1 MEQVKHYNKGCHAKY
16 AVIALACLAIPVSVH
31 TQAPVVQPTGET
43 LTWDEEFTPH
53 GPQSRPDSASWTY
66 DTGNGGSGGLQT
78 YCAWAEEKPPCDRS
92 QSNTFVDAD
101 GYLHIVASQPSPG
114 IYTSARLK
122 TQNLKSFQYGRIEA
136 RIKLPS
142 GQGMWP
148 AFWMLGDN
156 ISRVNWPACGE
167 IDIMENLGRE
177 PGMNHFTIHGPG
189 YQREGLGSTT
199 VLPGGLRL
207 SDGFH
212 IYGMIWK
219 PGSIA
224 FYFDSPSQVVA
235 RYTPANLPAGATWPF
250 DGGRFFF
257 VLNVAVG
264 GTWGGNPDHTTHFP
278 QTMLVDY
285 VRVWQHF

>member
-1 MEQVKHYNKGCHAKY
+1 MRSNKYVRGLFTSI
-16 AVIALACLAIPVSVH
+16 VLTWLAIPVSVH
-31 TQAPVVQPTGET
+31 TESLIAHPASEK
-43 LTWDEEFTPH
+43 LIWDEEFTSS
-53 GPQSRPDSASWTY
+53 GVQSKPDPASWTY
-66 DTGNGGSGGLQT
+66 DTGNGGSGGLQI
-78 YCAWAEEKPPCDRS
+78 YCAWAAGKPPCDES
-92 QSNTFVDAD
+92 QPNSFVGSD
-101 GYLHIVASQPSPG
+101 GYLHITVRRPAPG
-114 IYTSARLK
+114 VYTSARLK
-122 TQNLKSFQYGRIEA
+122 TQNLKSFQYGRVEA
-136 RIKLPS
+136 RIQLPS

-156 ISRVNWPACGE
+156 ISRINWPACGE

-177 PGMNHFTIHGPG
+177 PGSNHFTIHGPG
-189 YQREGLGSTT
+189 YQRSGLGSTT

-207 SDGFH
+207 SDRFH
-212 IYGMIWK
+212 IYGMIWE
-219 PGSIA
+219 PRSIA

-235 RYTPANLPAGATWPF
+235 RDTPANLPAEATWPF

-264 GTWGGNPDHTTHFP
+264 GGWGGNPDHTTHFP